1 MPIPRNRGSNE
12 TTEPGKGFMKHILI
26 LKTGELPR
34 RVIESLGPYE
44 RAFLNLL
51 GDERF
56 VIVDARKDTLPEP
69 DWAGVIITGSPAS
82 AYDGDEWIARSEDFL
97 RRAADRSVPL
107 YGVCFGHQLLAQTF
121 GGRVE
126 KCRHGWE
133 LGTVTLTLTTEG
145 RVDPLF
151 SDVPESF
158 TAQQS
163 HGDVVA
169 ELPSGAVPLAQNDHW
184 AYQAFKLGDRIWG
197 TQFHPEFT
205 PEIISNLIH
214 ALATTLPPESFPR
227 WQPCIDPLR
236 EWLLASVREAP
247 AAQRCLENFVRI
259 VEEKG

>member
-1 MPIPRNRGSNE
+1 MRTRKRRVSNGIIGTGE
-12 TTEPGKGFMKHILI
+12 GFMKPILI

-34 RVIESLGPYE
+34 RVTESLGPYE

-56 VIVDARKDTLPEP
+56 VVVDARNAELPEP
-69 DWAGVIITGSPAS
+69 DCAGVIITGSPAS
-82 AYDGDEWIARSEDFL
+82 TYDGDAWIARSEDFL

-133 LGTVTLTLTTEG
+133 LGTVPLTLTREG
-145 RVDPLF
+145 RDDPLF
-151 SDVPESF
+151 SEVPESF

-169 ELPSGAVPLAQNDHW
+169 ELPPGAISLAQNDHW
-184 AYQAFKLGDRIWG
+184 SYQAFKLGDRIWG

-205 PEIISNLIH
+205 PEIITNLIH
-214 ALATTLPPESFPR
+214 VLASTLPPESFPR

-236 EWLLASVREAP
+236 GWLLSTVRDTPVAR
-247 AAQRCLENFVRI
+247 RCLGNFVRI
-259 VEEKG
+259 VAEGG

>member
-1 MPIPRNRGSNE
+1 
-12 TTEPGKGFMKHILI
+12 MKHMKPILI

-34 RVIESLGPYE
+34 RVTESLGPYE
-44 RAFLNLL
+44 RAFLNIL

-56 VIVDARKDTLPEP
+56 EVIDARKEELPEP
-69 DWAGVIITGSPAS
+69 DYAGVIVTGSAAS
-82 AYDGDEWIARSEDFL
+82 VYDGEAWIARSEDFL
-97 RRAADRSVPL
+97 KRAADRALPL
-107 YGVCFGHQLLAQTF
+107 YGVCFGHQLVAQTF

-133 LGTVTLTLTTEG
+133 LGTVALALTAEG
-145 RVDPLF
+145 RSDPLF
-151 SDVPESF
+151 AGVPEAF
-158 TAQQS
+158 LAQAS

-205 PEIISNLIH
+205 PEIISHLIYT
-214 ALATTLPPESFPR
+214 LAPALPPESFPR

-236 EWLLASVREAP
+236 EWLLTSVRETA
-247 AAQRCLENFVRI
+247 AAQRCLENFVKI
-259 VEEKG
+259 VDDGE